1 MNPVLYFGILG
12 AHDVTWIL
20 YFISGF

>member
-1 MNPVLYFGILG
+1 MNPVLYFWILG

>member
-1 MNPVLYFGILG
+1 MNPVLYFWILG

-20 YFISGF
+20 YFSSGF